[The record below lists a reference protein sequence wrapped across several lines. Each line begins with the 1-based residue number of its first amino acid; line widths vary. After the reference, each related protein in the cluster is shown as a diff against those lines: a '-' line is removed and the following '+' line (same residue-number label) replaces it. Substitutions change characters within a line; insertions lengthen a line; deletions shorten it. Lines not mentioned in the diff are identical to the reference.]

1 MLLRNSSS
9 LLRASHFF
17 PECYWAATSEL
28 QPGQPD
34 GDVTSAPGRPA
45 IRGRSQCSIPNVECS
60 PSFNHFSSF
69 SEDCGLS
76 RAGGDNTEF
85 SPIWNPERL
94 TSDHNHSGPAYLKTK
109 LVSRVHSAG
118 VSLNHFDQMW
128 TILDQGKGIVSI
140 RWILFAYIFVN
151 SAYEHRL
158 LIGIH
163 METELFMA
171 WPRLWLGLSI
181 SYLLHPG
188 IVFQFDTIKSVGGSP
203 SLWAGH
209 WTSGPY
215 WSWIDSSHSPG
226 PLFMTAILITIVRA
240 GVQLGMES
248 RREMSH

>member
-1 MLLRNSSS
+1 MPLPGLAPLNTPRLNQPGYMMSSIYTFLHWNFMLLRNSSS

-128 TILDQGKGIVSI
+128 TILHRPGKG
-140 RWILFAYIFVN
+140 N
-151 SAYEHRL
+151 SFNSVDPLRL
-158 LIGIH
+158 
-163 METELFMA
+163 
-171 WPRLWLGLSI
+171 
-181 SYLLHPG
+181 YLC
-188 IVFQFDTIKSVGGSP
+188 
-203 SLWAGH
+203 
-209 WTSGPY
+209 
-215 WSWIDSSHSPG
+215 
-226 PLFMTAILITIVRA
+226 
-240 GVQLGMES
+240 
-248 RREMSH
+248 